1 VLIHGS
7 CHCGNISFRLAWDP
21 DPAEIPARTCDCT
34 FCLKHGGTWTSNPG
48 GALEVDVREPTLVSH
63 YAFGTRTATFHICT
77 RCGAVPVVTSDIDGR
92 MYAVVSV
99 KAFDNVDPAMVRP
112 EPASFGEEEV
122 DARLARRKRKWI
134 ANVRFMEA
142 A

>member
-1 VLIHGS
+1 MLIHGS

-34 FCLKHGGTWTSNPG
+34 FCMKHGGTWTSNPR
-48 GALEVDVREPTLVSH
+48 GALEVDVREPTLVSR

-77 RCGAVPVVTSDIDGR
+77 RCGAVPVATSEIDGR

-99 KAFDNVDPAMVRP
+99 KAFDNVDPAMVRA
-112 EPASFGEEEV
+112 EPASFGEEET